1 MTASASPSWKSCGG
15 GGAGLDADLLAVSD
29 PTELI
34 ALVQR
39 GGAVVLVDAVLAAPP
54 GAVMEIV
61 PQMLSDRGPGRLS
74 SHALT
79 VRQALDIG
87 AALAVEGSSPSALR
101 IIAVAIDRP
110 DPRAARL
117 SPAVAAAV
125 PAAAR
130 RVIAC
135 LGLER
140 GAADDNGRGA
150 RAGEG
155 GETAGDARVEPY
167 PPSGGR

>member
-1 MTASASPSWKSCGG
+1 MPI
-15 GGAGLDADLLAVSD
+15 LLAVSD

-39 GGAVVLVDAVLAAPP
+39 GGAMVLVDAVLAAPP
-54 GAVMEIV
+54 GAVMEV
-61 PQMLSDRGPGRLS
+61 APQMLSDRGSGRLS

-79 VRQALDIG
+79 VRQALAIG
-87 AALAVEGSSPSALR
+87 AALAVEGSPPSALR
-101 IIAVAIDRP
+101 IVAVAIDRP
-110 DPRAARL
+110 DSRAARL

-135 LGLER
+135 LGLEC
-140 GAADDNGRGA
+140 GPEDGNGRGA
-150 RAGEG
+150 SVGGG
-155 GETAGDARVEPY
+155 GETAGDARAEP
-167 PPSGGR
+167 